1 MNSSIIIVCYILM
14 SYGLSNLLVY
24 GSGPFDILVKF
35 RELSSK
41 ISYTFGQ
48 MLECMMCTST
58 NVGWIISLLN
68 ILLIPNIPLTPFN
81 LIFNDISLW
90 YLIIPFDAFITSGA
104 VWLIHTLQESLET
117 ITSKNN
123 HE

>member
-1 MNSSIIIVCYILM
+1 M

-104 VWLIHTLQESLET
+104 VWLIHTLQESLES